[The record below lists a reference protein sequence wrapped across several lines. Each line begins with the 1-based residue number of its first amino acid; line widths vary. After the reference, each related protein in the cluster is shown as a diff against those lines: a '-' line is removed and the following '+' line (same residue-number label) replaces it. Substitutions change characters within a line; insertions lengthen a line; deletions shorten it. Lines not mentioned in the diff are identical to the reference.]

1 MSLCVLIIA
10 LLALI
15 RAAGMTLVPLPP
27 DVVSAKK
34 WTNTSLPVSI
44 TGFVSESETRE
55 EYSYLILKR
64 AVLSV
69 DSHMYEL
76 NKVRVTLKNPQH
88 FAVDSFLCAK
98 GILREPEPASNE
110 GQFDRKNYY
119 RMLGIYYTMGNAEIE
134 VLDSR
139 GDPLRE
145 TLHQIRSFLKDR
157 IGEVFPPRTAGVM
170 SAMLVGDRSLM
181 EAEDSDRF
189 RMAGVSHILV
199 ISGLHITMMAE
210 AFYRILCH
218 MAVAVPIRKDRKD
231 GKQREDQEL
240 PAEPGRCG
248 G

>member
-1 MSLCVLIIA
+1 MLEYAEREDII
-10 LLALI
+10 
-15 RAAGMTLVPLPP
+15 
-27 DVVSAKK
+27 D
-34 WTNTSLPVSI
+34 
-44 TGFVSESETRE
+44 
-55 EYSYLILKR
+55 
-64 AVLSV
+64 
-69 DSHMYEL
+69 
-76 NKVRVTLKNPQH
+76 
-88 FAVDSFLCAK
+88 
-98 GILREPEPASNE
+98 
-110 GQFDRKNYY
+110 KNYY

-210 AFYRILCH
+210 AFYWILCH
-218 MAVAVPIRKDRKD
+218 LAVVLPAGRWGLPGMPD
-231 GKQREDQEL
+231 QAEREDPGTVREKYREGYMPDQSEGRRRKERPDH
-240 PAEPGRCG
+240 PAGSAREQAS
-248 G
+248 